1 MDLREDHVEVCSVKN
16 FMIMILAHHDLQQH
30 STGQPADFYDAHSTD
45 VDLWNVMDDDEVEVH
60 LDLSDDEMFEESDYI
75 VQDVPEV
82 TASSDTFVEADPEQD
97 ENAEAESEP
106 DEDHGESRY
115 AKPQL

>member
-1 MDLREDHVEVCSVKN
+1 MDLSEDCVEVCGVNIST
-16 FMIMILAHHDLQQH
+16 IMMLAHHDLQQN
-30 STGQPADFYDAHSTD
+30 STGQLANFYDAQSTD

-115 AKPQL
+115 AKAQL